1 MSNEERRIVAI
12 SSLAAFQ
19 QFIRDNPVVILKAH
33 ATWCG
38 PCKRIQPFFEEQYK
52 TLPTGVSIVYVDID
66 QGPSIARKYAI
77 RSVPCMI
84 SIYNGQPYDVVK
96 GAKTQE
102 IANFFTK
109 VNKQLGHRP

>member
-1 MSNEERRIVAI
+1 MAEEERRVVAI

-38 PCKRIQPFFEEQYK
+38 PCKRIQPLFEEQYK
-52 TLPTGVSIVYVDID
+52 TLPKGVCIVYVDID

-84 SIYNGQPYDVVK
+84 SLYNGQPYDVVK
-96 GAKTQE
+96 GARPQE
-102 IANFFTK
+102 IVNFFSK
-109 VNKQLGHRP
+109 VKKQIQPR